1 MPTPLDSD
9 IFLYSDGGSGHV
21 CDLGSAPEVGQW
33 DVLCVNS
40 NATVSTPS
48 GFTLAESAVTN
59 QGAYIFVREAVGGEG
74 STVTVTNAS
83 GSQNVHV
90 AWSRWPSTLNA
101 LDTSTN
107 TQANGSSGNNTPTH
121 STGTLA
127 EATELVIA
135 FGALHSI
142 GPGGQ
147 VTPVWSSGYV
157 ELTSSAAQ
165 GTTTTAVRGYV
176 GYKENAG
183 TAAEAPQVSWSGDGC
198 QNRYMLAVSFTVAAI
213 APVTGV
219 VAGVGPGGSAAVTAT
234 DGVTATVSG
243 VGPGG
248 SADMT
253 AAVTAPGVTPHVV
266 YQGWEGLSA
275 LYRNAAVKRAADAA
289 GPPTNCPND
298 GTAVVVTAD
307 GTYWCPFD
315 GWSWDGQD
323 VTW

>member
-9 IFLYSDGGSGHV
+9 TFLYADGGSGHV
-21 CDLGSAPEVGQW
+21 CDLGSAPSVGQW

-59 QGAYIFVREAVGGEG
+59 QGAYIFIRKAAGGEG

-90 AWSRWPSTLNA
+90 GWSRWPATLIA
-101 LDTSTN
+101 LDTSTS
-107 TQANGSSGNNTPTH
+107 TQANASSGNTTPAHT
-121 STGTLA
+121 TGTLA
-127 EATELVIA
+127 AAGELVIA

-147 VTPVWSSGYV
+147 TSPVWSDGYAPI
-157 ELTSSAAQ
+157 TSSAAQ

-198 QNRYMLAVSFTVAAI
+198 QNRYMLAVSFTV
-213 APVTGV
+213 
-219 VAGVGPGGSAAVTAT
+219 
-234 DGVTATVSG
+234 
-243 VGPGG
+243 
-248 SADMT
+248 T
-253 AAVTAPGVTPHVV
+253 AAVTGELTGAGPAGAAALTGSVGTPGVLDAAGPVGAATMLGTFVQATETV
-266 YQGWEGLSA
+266 TVRRGWEGLASI
-275 LYRNAAVKRAADAA
+275 YRQNRDGQAQDAA
-289 GPPTNCPND
+289 GPPDNCPND
-298 GTAVVVTAD
+298 GTQLQVTRD
-307 GTYWCPFD
+307 GVHWCPFD
-315 GWSWDGQD
+315 GWSWNGEP

>member
-9 IFLYSDGGSGHV
+9 TFLYSDGGSGHV
-21 CDLGSAPEVGQW
+21 CDLDSAPEVGQW

-59 QGAYIFVREAVGGEG
+59 QGAYVFVREAVGGEG

-90 AWSRWPSTLNA
+90 AWSRWPASLTA

-127 EATELVIA
+127 ATGELVIA

-142 GPGGQ
+142 GLAGQ
-147 VTPVWSSGYV
+147 TSPAWSSGYTPV
-157 ELTSSAAQ
+157 TSSAAQ
-165 GTTTTAVRGYV
+165 GAGATGVRGYV
-176 GYKENAG
+176 AYKENAG
-183 TAAEAPQVSWSGDGC
+183 TAAEAPQVSWSGDGA
-198 QNRYMLAVSFTVAAI
+198 QNRYMLAVSFTVDAAI
-213 APVTGV
+213 AATLAGTGAGGAGALT
-219 VAGVGPGGSAAVTAT
+219 AGVDLPTELSGTGPGGAGTLTAT
-234 DGVTATVSG
+234 YS
-243 VGPGG
+243 
-248 SADMT
+248 
-253 AAVTAPGVTPHVV
+253 APGEQVGSSRT
-266 YQGWEGLSA
+266 GWSGFGAIVRRGMEQ
-275 LYRNAAVKRAADAA
+275 DARDRE
-289 GPPTNCPND
+289 GPPDNCPND
-298 GTAVVVTAD
+298 GTTLSTGRD
-307 GTYWCPFD
+307 GKPWCPFD
-315 GWSWDGQD
+315 GWTWQGED

>member
-9 IFLYSDGGSGHV
+9 VFLYADGGSGKV
-21 CDLGSAPEVGQW
+21 LDLGSAPEVGQW

-48 GFTLAESAVTN
+48 GFTLAEQAVTN
-59 QGAYIFVREAVGGEG
+59 QGAYIFVREALGGEG

-90 AWSRWPSTLNA
+90 GWSRWPASLVA

-147 VTPVWSSGYV
+147 VTPVRSSGY
-157 ELTSSAAQ
+157 TPIASSAAQ

-176 GYKENAG
+176 GYKESAG

-198 QNRYMLAVSFTVAAI
+198 QNRYMLAVTFTVSAA
-213 APVTGV
+213 
-219 VAGVGPGGSAAVTAT
+219 VAATLAGTGPGGVGALTGSVGTAATLAAT
-234 DGVTATVSG
+234 
-243 VGPGG
+243 GPAGTG
-248 SADMT
+248 ALIG
-253 AAVTAPGVTPHVV
+253 AVTAPGVTP
-266 YQGWEGLSA
+266 YRRFLGWEGLGTIH
-275 LYRNAAVKRAADAA
+275 RIDREERERRAV

-298 GTAVVVTAD
+298 GTPLAVSSR
-307 GTYWCPFD
+307 GEYWCSFD
-315 GWSWDGQD
+315 GWIWDGGP

>member
-9 IFLYSDGGSGHV
+9 VFLYADGGSGHV

-59 QGAYIFVREAVGGEG
+59 QGAYIFIREAVGSEG

-90 AWSRWPSTLNA
+90 GWSRWPASLVA
-101 LDTSTN
+101 LDTSTS
-107 TQANGSSGNNTPTH
+107 TQANGSSGNSTPTH

-127 EATELVIA
+127 ESTELVIA

-147 VTPVWSSGYV
+147 VTPVWSSGYTA
-157 ELTSSAAQ
+157 LTSSAAQ

-198 QNRYMLAVSFTVAAI
+198 QNRYMLAVSFTVSAA
-213 APVTGV
+213 
-219 VAGVGPGGSAAVTAT
+219 VAATLAGTGPGGAAALTGSVGVPAT
-234 DGVTATVSG
+234 LAATGPAGTGALAGV
-243 VGPGG
+243 
-248 SADMT
+248 
-253 AAVTAPGVTPHVV
+253 VTAPGVTP
-266 YQGWEGLSA
+266 YRRFLGWEGLSTINR
-275 LYRNAAVKRAADAA
+275 LDREDRARDEA

-298 GTAVVVTAD
+298 GTDLVVTRD
-307 GTYWCPFD
+307 GTYWCAFD
-315 GWSWDGQD
+315 GWTWDGGA